1 MSLALGLI
9 EFYAFACPVLGIRLS
24 MNLGTNWRVTEAV
37 LFLRV
42 ASNISSSDN
51 GKYNKNGEK
60 GRGYFF
66 ATMGVLRKPMFST
79 QASMT
84 SPGFKKLSGLVL
96 PSASLGLVSNAVPEQ
111 VPAQIMS
118 PG

>member
-1 MSLALGLI
+1 MA
-9 EFYAFACPVLGIRLS
+9 FYLFSSPVLGIIFS
-24 MNLGTNWRVTEAV
+24 MDVATTWRATTSF
-37 LFLRV
+37 LFLGV
-42 ASNISSSDN
+42 EGNLSSSE
-51 GKYNKNGEK
+51 GVENKKKGEE
-60 GRGYFF
+60 GNGYFF